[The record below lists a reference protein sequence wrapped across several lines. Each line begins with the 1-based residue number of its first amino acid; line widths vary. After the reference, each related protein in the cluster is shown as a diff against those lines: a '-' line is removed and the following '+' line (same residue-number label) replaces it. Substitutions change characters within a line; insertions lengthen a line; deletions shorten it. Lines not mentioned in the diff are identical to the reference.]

1 MGRARWED
9 ERMKGRRQID
19 RDTERDGVIKRSV
32 DTVMYC
38 GAVVL
43 CFVSVFVM
51 TITPNYED
59 TDTHVLSLSSSPSLF
74 LSHSVG

>member
-9 ERMKGRRQID
+9 EMMKGRRQRD

-43 CFVSVFVM
+43 CFVSVFV
-51 TITPNYED
+51 
-59 TDTHVLSLSSSPSLF
+59 L
-74 LSHSVG
+74 